1 MHNLCFESY
10 EQAFEASICHHKQH
24 KWSEGFLDGGIGLG
38 IGIEKEGASLRKRHP
53 PPCLSISIPVMLDTR
68 LDSYASDLLD
78 TYISQYITLEGSRGV
93 SRGIEG

>member
-53 PPCLSISIPVMLDTR
+53 PPCLSISIPVMLD
-68 LDSYASDLLD
+68 SYASDLLD

-93 SRGIEG
+93 SRGSRG

>member
-38 IGIEKEGASLRKRHP
+38 IGIEGRCLLEEKASSSLPFYLNTSHARQL
-53 PPCLSISIPVMLDTR
+53 C
-68 LDSYASDLLD
+68 
-78 TYISQYITLEGSRGV
+78 
-93 SRGIEG
+93 